1 MVTQTRR
8 YRVSVLT
15 VLHSTYVRQRANFLP
30 SALVT
35 LQREQI
41 QVGKRR
47 GAQRYYR
54 SPNKKG
60 GGTICLRHSVLIQA
74 LLVSNRCIR
83 RHSH

>member
-15 VLHSTYVRQRANFLP
+15 VSIQRTFASAQTFFL
-30 SALVT
+30 ALST

>member
-54 SPNKKG
+54 SPNKK
-60 GGTICLRHSVLIQA
+60 
-74 LLVSNRCIR
+74 R
-83 RHSH
+83 RRRYLPPPFCFDSSLTR